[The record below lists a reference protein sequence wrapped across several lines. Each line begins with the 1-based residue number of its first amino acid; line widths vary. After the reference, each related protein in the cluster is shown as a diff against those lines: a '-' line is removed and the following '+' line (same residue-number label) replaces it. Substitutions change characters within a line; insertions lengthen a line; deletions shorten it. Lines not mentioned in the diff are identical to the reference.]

1 MKKLNVATRR
11 GSVLNVAL
19 FDTPGADTVLV
30 NITGIHGNFYSNPF
44 YYDFGAALNSGG
56 FDFVCQNELA
66 ILSVIQLYS
75 APAVTAI
82 PKAVVMPA
90 AIRCFIVIIV

>member
-1 MKKLNVATRR
+1 MQLISLLLFLITTQLRLCFAVIVL
-11 GSVLNVAL
+11 SVLTANM
-19 FDTPGADTVLV
+19 
-30 NITGIHGNFYSNPF
+30 
-44 YYDFGAALNSGG
+44 GG

>member
-1 MKKLNVATRR
+1 M
-11 GSVLNVAL
+11 
-19 FDTPGADTVLV
+19 
-30 NITGIHGNFYSNPF
+30 
-44 YYDFGAALNSGG
+44 GG

>member
-11 GSVLNVAL
+11 GSVPNGAL

-44 YYDFGAALNSGG
+44 
-56 FDFVCQNELA
+56 
-66 ILSVIQLYS
+66 
-75 APAVTAI
+75 
-82 PKAVVMPA
+82 
-90 AIRCFIVIIV
+90 